1 MRIVTMLL
9 GATAAFATLTA
20 CGGGSSEEAAGGT
33 TSTSSAVSVR
43 EVDGVGQTLVD
54 SVGKTLYFADQ
65 EADGTIKCTDSCLA
79 FWFPVEGTES
89 TAASMDGLA
98 VVKRSDNGV
107 SQLTFEG
114 KPLYTFKLDTGPGQ
128 SMGNNLED
136 AFGNTTFTWRA
147 ASTTAAP
154 TGAPTQAPP
163 SSGTDYG
170 Y

>member
-9 GATAAFATLTA
+9 GATAALATLTA
-20 CGGGSSEEAAGGT
+20 CGGGGAEQTAGSPTGT
-33 TSTSSAVSVR
+33 NSAVSVR
-43 EVDGVGQTLVD
+43 DIDGVGQALVD
-54 SVGKTLYFADQ
+54 SAGKTLYFADQ
-65 EADGTIKCTDSCLA
+65 EADGTIKCTESCLA
-79 FWFPVEGTES
+79 FWFPVEGTDS
-89 TAASMDGLA
+89 TAKAMDGLA

-128 SMGNNLED
+128 SKGNNLED
-136 AFGNTTFTWRA
+136 AFGSTTFTWRA
-147 ASTTAAP
+147 ATTAA
-154 TGAPTQAPP
+154 AATQAPP